1 MTRLSNRSGAS
12 TPFTAWS
19 TLFYL
24 LLVFIAPFALL
35 GSVHADEDVQESYGT
50 GKSAGKLARIKLTR
64 SSYRY

>member
-1 MTRLSNRSGAS
+1 MTRLSNRNGAS

-35 GSVHADEDVQESYGT
+35 GSVQAQEDVQENYGT
-50 GKSAGKLARIKLTR
+50 GKSAGVAVAGD
-64 SSYRY
+64 SGQS